1 MRCPNC
7 GAPDWFSPLTQRCE
21 LCGYAPE
28 GPVAVETPS
37 VEALEEQARQELDG
51 RFHLDEFLGR
61 GARSLVFLAREP
73 GSESEIV
80 VKVHPRASEDRDAA
94 DERFRAAVKA
104 VSGLEHPHIVPVSD
118 FGWTEHLYW
127 YAMQHVRGRSLRT
140 LLRSRGP
147 LDVKACLRLVS
158 QIAGALDYAHQ
169 RGLVHGSLKPEN
181 VLIDTEGWVNVCD
194 LLVSRSLEPTPPA
207 TAPAAGEAPAAA
219 GPPAKGSPYL
229 APEDLRAP
237 QADQYALG
245 VMVYE
250 CLTGSPPAEPEDGSA
265 GGPAPLLSAVRADVP
280 AHVAQAV
287 RRAISVKPVDRFPG
301 VLDFKAALETPSGP
315 AARTQPAAAR
325 SSATVLRVDGWEPPG
340 SPFRRQLILAG
351 AVAGLVLL
359 AVVGRPIA
367 RLVLHRASGGGGLPA
382 AVPNDAGPIVAAP
395 SSPSLPPGR
404 EARRDERRS
413 TSSSPA
419 TSAAPGRLFVNATP
433 WGQLYVDGRLI
444 GNTPKANISVSA
456 GAHRIRVVRDGY
468 EPVERTILVPAG
480 QDVRLTDIVLVERT
494 P

>member
-37 VEALEEQARQELDG
+37 VEAMEEQARQELEG

-73 GSESEIV
+73 GSESQVV
-80 VKVHPRASEDRDAA
+80 VKVHPREGEDRDAA
-94 DERFRAAVKA
+94 DERFRSAVKS

-158 QIAGALDYAHQ
+158 QVASALDYAHR
-169 RGLVHGSLKPEN
+169 RGLVHASLKPEN
-181 VLIDTEGWVNVCD
+181 VLIDAEGWVHVCD
-194 LLVSRSLEPTPPA
+194 LLVSRALETAAAAAPKVGEPA
-207 TAPAAGEAPAAA
+207 APAGPA
-219 GPPAKGSPYL
+219 AKGSPYL
-229 APEDLRAP
+229 PPEDLRAP

-245 VMVYE
+245 VLVYE
-250 CLTGSPPAEPEDGSA
+250 CLTGAPPAEPEEGGA
-265 GGPAPLLSAVRADVP
+265 GGPAPLLSSVRADVP
-280 AHVAQAV
+280 AHVAHAV
-287 RRAISVKPVDRFPG
+287 RRAISPKPVDRFPG
-301 VLDFKAALETPSGP
+301 VLDFVAALETPSAPVAG
-315 AARTQPAAAR
+315 TQPAAAR
-325 SSATVLRVDGWEPPG
+325 PSATVLRVDGWEPPS
-340 SPFRRQLILAG
+340 SPFRRRLILVG
-351 AVAGLVLL
+351 ALAGLVVL

-367 RLVLHRASGGGGLPA
+367 RGLLHRSSGGGLPA
-382 AVPNDAGPIVAAP
+382 AVPNDLGPILPTETAP
-395 SSPSLPPGR
+395 MLPPGR
-404 EARRDERRS
+404 DARRPERRPGAPS
-413 TSSSPA
+413 TSP
-419 TSAAPGRLFVNATP
+419 SAAPGRLFVNATP
-433 WGQLYVDGRLI
+433 WGQLYVDGRLV

-456 GAHRIRVVRDGY
+456 GTHRIRVVRDGY